1 MPTPLRILL
10 IDDNPD
16 DRTLIIRELRRE
28 FGAVEVEQVGETQE
42 LERLLETSQY
52 DLVIT
57 DYQLNWTD
65 GLQILQAVLR
75 IRPDCP
81 VVMFTGTGS
90 EEVAAAA
97 MRLGL
102 SDYVIKSPRHYVRLA
117 MAVRSVLE
125 HAEQRRKAKEDER
138 ERERMNEEIRQHH
151 ERLDALSR
159 RLLEV
164 QEVER
169 QHLARE
175 LHDNVAQVLTSLA
188 LMLDMAAPLQGEAQQ
203 QKLQEARRL
212 LQQLLAGVRELS
224 RGLRPAMLD
233 DLGLLP
239 ALLWLTR
246 QVEEA
251 SQARVHLRHIGV
263 EDRRFPP
270 ALETAVYRIVE
281 EALADTA
288 LHAGS
293 ADVNVRV
300 WATEGLLGV
309 QIEGHG
315 KGFDQTTLAPGG
327 SGGVIG
333 MAERANLLGGQF
345 TLETTPGDGTC
356 VGVEFPLRAF
366 LEESLPAE

>member
-1 MPTPLRILL
+1 MPTPLRILH

-16 DRTLIIRELRRE
+16 DRALAIRELKRE
-28 FGAVEVEQVGETQE
+28 FAGVSIDEVGETE
-42 LERLLETSQY
+42 DLAGLLHATHY

-75 IRPDCP
+75 IRPGCP

-90 EEVAAAA
+90 EEVAVAA
-97 MRLGL
+97 MRSGL

-117 MAVRSVLE
+117 MAVRSALE
-125 HAEQRRKAKEDER
+125 HAEHLRKALEDER
-138 ERERMNEEIRQHH
+138 ERERMNEENSQHRQ
-151 ERLDALSR
+151 RLQALSR

-164 QEVER
+164 QEAER

-188 LMLDMAAPLQGEAQQ
+188 LTLDMAAPLQGAAQQ
-203 QKLQEARRL
+203 QKLQDARRL
-212 LQQLLAGVRELS
+212 LQQLLTGVRELS
-224 RGLRPAMLD
+224 RSLRPAMLD

-239 ALLWLTR
+239 ALLWLTQ
-246 QVEEA
+246 QVTEA

-263 EDRRFPP
+263 DDRRFPP
-270 ALETAVYRIVE
+270 ELETAVYRIVE
-281 EALADTA
+281 EALTNAA
-288 LHAGS
+288 LHSGA

-309 QIEGHG
+309 QIEDHG
-315 KGFDQTTLAPGG
+315 RGFDQAMLTLGES
-327 SGGVIG
+327 SGVVG
-333 MAERANLLGGQF
+333 MAERTNLLGGQF
-345 TLETTPGDGTC
+345 ALESAPGTGTC
-356 VGVEFPLRAF
+356 VSVEFTLGPPDANSQP
-366 LEESLPAE
+366 E